1 MRGKRPSEHGRIAV
15 AVVVAGGLLVAGASA
30 AQVVT
35 GGAAGAVGTTHRTP
49 ASARSTGTDVEGSA
63 RASLRCNDATGAY
76 TLSVTNVQVIQTD
89 GVTPW
94 HRWDFGDGTARPY
107 VTVTLTP
114 SGGPAVS
121 VTTVGS
127 VPLVDELW
135 GATSSP
141 LAQNTTNGLFALK
154 VKGNLADI
162 DANWMEHGLC
172 QPGSEV
178 HVFGDEHDLGLPRL
192 DFESLPLA

>member
-1 MRGKRPSEHGRIAV
+1 
-15 AVVVAGGLLVAGASA
+15 
-30 AQVVT
+30 VT
-35 GGAAGAVGTTHRTP
+35 GGPAGATGTTHRTP
-49 ASARSTGTDVEGSA
+49 VSARNTGADVEGSA
-63 RASLRCNDATGAY
+63 RVLFRCNDATGTY

-114 SGGPAVS
+114 PGGAAVS
-121 VTTVGS
+121 ITTVGS
-127 VPLVDELW
+127 VPLVYELW
-135 GATSSP
+135 DGATSSP
-141 LAQNTTNGLFALK
+141 LVQDTTNGLFELK
-154 VKGNLADI
+154 TKGNLADI
-162 DANWMEHGLC
+162 DASWMEHGLC

-192 DFESLPLA
+192 DFESLPLT